1 MVAATAKIG
10 SKYFINVEVLQHI
23 GSELEKLPKKEK
35 TMFEFKDAAAFLH
48 PFFKLAIQKNYT
60 KEDILQIIVKA
71 GWAITQ
77 NSFKYLWSLF
87 LLVDENS
94 GKKKPAPKQKIE
106 LPQSHVRKGK
116 SNASENA
123 ATDFVPKHD
132 YELETSDEE
141 KYETE
146 KSFSETESLETNE
159 HDTKDSQSS
168 GKTAANTQ
176 QTNNAHF
183 DLPPDTDDL

>member
-1 MVAATAKIG
+1 MIAATAKIG

-87 LLVDENS
+87 LLVDESS
-94 GKKKPAPKQKIE
+94 GKKKPAPKQ

-146 KSFSETESLETNE
+146 TSLHEPEILNASK
-159 HDTKDSQSS
+159 HDTKDSQLS
-168 GKTAANTQ
+168 GKPAANPQ
-176 QTNNAHF
+176 QPNNAHF